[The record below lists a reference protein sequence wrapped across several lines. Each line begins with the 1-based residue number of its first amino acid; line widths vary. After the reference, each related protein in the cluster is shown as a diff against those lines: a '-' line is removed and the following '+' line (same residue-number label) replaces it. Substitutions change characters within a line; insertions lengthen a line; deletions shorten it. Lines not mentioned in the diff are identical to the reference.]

1 MYKRIKLNKNYVN
14 TFNTIFKE
22 DNENAYQDIA
32 RYVDEVD
39 NIEFKNKGRIFKLF
53 FELKEG
59 YNYENTLTELDFKE
73 LFYEKDK
80 VDNQKIGYN
89 SDTFV
94 WLVVLLAKA
103 YKCEKMDVIDAL
115 MDKMQVHEEIL
126 KNRVEYQLCLSTAK
140 SLKKEDDLGIEFLK
154 KLIEGEYADYQYD
167 TRLIGIY
174 KKIATALLAF
184 DSQELDDYEKND
196 VKLLCNSL
204 VGTFILQ
211 DLGLFEEYSTM
222 ELNLDENINEEKAS
236 EEVSEEKA
244 EEAADDSKEETI
256 LDEAVD
262 ESQEEKTLEEN
273 ISSEEGSTKEE

>member
-14 TFNTIFKE
+14 TFNAIFKE
-22 DNENAYQDIA
+22 DNENPYQDIA

-59 YNYENTLTELDFKE
+59 YNYENTLSELDFKE
-73 LFYEKDK
+73 LFYEKEK

-115 MDKMQVHEEIL
+115 MEKMQAHEEIL
-126 KNRVEYQLCLSTAK
+126 KNRVEYQLCLSAAK
-140 SLKKEDDLGIEFLK
+140 SLKKEDDLGMEFLK

-167 TRLIGIY
+167 TRLIGLY

-211 DLGLFEEYSTM
+211 DLGLFDEYSTM
-222 ELNLDENINEEKAS
+222 ELNLDENADEEKTS
-236 EEVSEEKA
+236 EEVSEENTEVV
-244 EEAADDSKEETI
+244 EETKEETT
-256 LDEAVD
+256 LEEAVD
-262 ESQEEKTLEEN
+262 DSQEETASEDN
-273 ISSEEGSTKEE
+273 ISSEEGSAKEE

>member
-14 TFNTIFKE
+14 TFNIIFKE

-59 YNYENTLTELDFKE
+59 YNYENTLSELDFKE

-167 TRLIGIY
+167 TRLIGLY

-222 ELNLDENINEEKAS
+222 ELNFDENVDEEKAS
-236 EEVSEEKA
+236 EEVSEET
-244 EEAADDSKEETI
+244 EEVVDDN
-256 LDEAVD
+256 
-262 ESQEEKTLEEN
+262 QEKTTSEEN